1 MRVVGLGL
9 RAAATPASLEE
20 LFQRLQ
26 VSPDLPLAVPAFR
39 ESHPAVLD
47 LRQRG
52 RRIIPLP
59 EAALGGVSTPTC
71 SPRLLARYGTGSIA
85 EACALVAAGP
95 AARIILPRVV
105 SADGR
110 ATAALAQSD
119 ESPYP

>member
-1 MRVVGLGL
+1 MTIVGLGL
-9 RAAATPASLEE
+9 RAAATPESLEE

-26 VSPDLPLAVPAFR
+26 VTPDLPLAVPAFR

-47 LRQRG
+47 LRQQG

-59 EAALGGVSTPTC
+59 EAALNRVRTPTR
-71 SPRLLARYGTGSIA
+71 SPLILARYGTGSIA

-119 ESPYP
+119 ESPDP

>member
-1 MRVVGLGL
+1 MKVVGLGL
-9 RAAATPASLEE
+9 RAAATAESLKE
-20 LFQRLQ
+20 LLQRLQ
-26 VSPDLPLAVPAFR
+26 ATPDLPLAVPAFR
-39 ESHPAVLD
+39 EGHPAVLD
-47 LRQRG
+47 LRQQG
-52 RRIIPLP
+52 RRIIPMP
-59 EAALGGVSTPTC
+59 EAALNGVRTPTC
-71 SPRLLARYGTGSIA
+71 SPRILARYGTGSIA